1 MVLSN
6 FLDNILHDGMQ
17 SIDTDVIDNLVIIQ
31 DMQLSPDHQSRY
43 ISPTEIKIAD
53 NYSLKFQGQHN
64 LLCKNGVPYP
74 NNTAL
79 ASAVQDVKDAW
90 NSTNNGLG
98 TGISKN
104 YGLYMGLDRGFQLY
118 KKPVFELDGNSSK
131 SDNMD
136 LLDRGSPIQLDIPGL
151 SRSPASDSS
160 S

>member
-6 FLDNILHDGMQ
+6 LLDNILHDGMQ
-17 SIDTDVIDNLVIIQ
+17 SIDTDLIDNLVIIQ
-31 DMQLSPDHQSRY
+31 DMRFSPDHQSRY

-53 NYSLKFQGQHN
+53 NHSLKFQGQHN
-64 LLCKNGVPYP
+64 LLCRNGIPDP
-74 NNTAL
+74 NNTTL
-79 ASAVQDVKDAW
+79 ASAFQDIKDAW

-118 KKPVFELDGNSSK
+118 KKPVFELDGNSPESH
-131 SDNMD
+131 NMD
-136 LLDRGSPIQLDIPGL
+136 LLDRSSPIPLDIPGL
-151 SRSPASDSS
+151 LRSPAPDSS